1 MSYLVLALGALLSL
15 CGAFAIYAGIGIIQ
29 VERGWAG
36 VIAGATALSS
46 GIVTIALGIILH
58 KLSGLH
64 TLLKSGKGLTPMP
77 RGAAEN
83 GAGELRPEPGLAFN
97 PETSMVSEVGTPT
110 AVVPP
115 AASLRSWPQRPT
127 RPNLAAARSVL
138 KPRGASPS
146 ARGTIEPD
154 FAPPR
159 HPIISRA
166 APGVSS
172 DAMEPP
178 LEEETQTRPASATE
192 TLAESASNA
201 ERQPELFDDDRAME
215 PPIETELQETRP
227 GPGEPVTE
235 SGPREAWS
243 AEAASIDAIFGED
256 HLVEPIPALD
266 VWKEDALTSPDS
278 IEAESSGL
286 APPFKSE
293 TPPAEDP
300 RQRSAPDAPSAGEAG
315 LAIVGRFETDGTTYV
330 MYAGGSIEARSERGV
345 FHFKSMA
352 ELKSFL
358 ESQK

>member
-1 MSYLVLALGALLSL
+1 MEPLY
-15 CGAFAIYAGIGIIQ
+15 
-29 VERGWAG
+29 
-36 VIAGATALSS
+36 
-46 GIVTIALGIILH
+46 
-58 KLSGLH
+58 
-64 TLLKSGKGLTPMP
+64 
-77 RGAAEN
+77 
-83 GAGELRPEPGLAFN
+83 EPGIAR
-97 PETSMVSEVGTPT
+97 PSE
-110 AVVPP
+110 
-115 AASLRSWPQRPT
+115 
-127 RPNLAAARSVL
+127 AAAATS
-138 KPRGASPS
+138 
-146 ARGTIEPD
+146 
-154 FAPPR
+154 
-159 HPIISRA
+159 
-166 APGVSS
+166 
-172 DAMEPP
+172 
-178 LEEETQTRPASATE
+178 EEEAQTRPASATE

-201 ERQPELFDDDRAME
+201 ERQPELFDDDRARAME
-215 PPIETELQETRP
+215 PPIETQLQETRP

-235 SGPREAWS
+235 SGPREVWS

-315 LAIVGRFETDGTTYV
+315 LAIVGRFETEGTTYV